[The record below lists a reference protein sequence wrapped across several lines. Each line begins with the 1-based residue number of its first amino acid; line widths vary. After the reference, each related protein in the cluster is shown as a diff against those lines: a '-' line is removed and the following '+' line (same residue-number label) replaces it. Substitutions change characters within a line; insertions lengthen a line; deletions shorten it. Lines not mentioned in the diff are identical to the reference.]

1 MKASSS
7 AEVTGLLLAWRQG
20 DDAALEQLM
29 PVVYAELRRRA
40 QHYMA
45 GERAGH
51 TLQATALVNEVYL
64 KLVDS
69 RRVHWQN
76 RAHFLGACRELAPSK
91 QESTTYEP
99 SPVCKLLILSCRLL
113 IPDRLLAVSA
123 QLMRRVLVDFARS
136 KQSQKRGERG
146 QRITLDDEIA
156 VAPEPGRD
164 MVALDDALKALE
176 QVDSRK
182 SKVVELRFFGG
193 LTAEETAQVLAV
205 SADTVLRDWK
215 LAKVWLLRELN
226 RQDSDED

>member
-1 MKASSS
+1 
-7 AEVTGLLLAWRQG
+7 
-20 DDAALEQLM
+20 
-29 PVVYAELRRRA
+29 
-40 QHYMA
+40 
-45 GERAGH
+45 
-51 TLQATALVNEVYL
+51 
-64 KLVDS
+64 
-69 RRVHWQN
+69 
-76 RAHFLGACRELAPSK
+76 
-91 QESTTYEP
+91 
-99 SPVCKLLILSCRLL
+99 
-113 IPDRLLAVSA
+113 
-123 QLMRRVLVDFARS
+123 MRRVLVDFARS